1 MKKTFHFSFI
11 NNRTLLFNASLVFF
25 CAVLYACGDDI
36 TENNITRTNI
46 EAVESLA
53 EAACDQNSTGK
64 TVFLEQETA
73 LYICYGDKWTP
84 LNGNDAFVDSNIFYS
99 STPTISN
106 SSSSVKEN
114 ISDSRN
120 GCVLE
125 YLSDGYYNVICGK
138 DSITIRNLDSLFR
151 ENSKNKDTISIS
163 FDSPVYVGE
172 NTVVKI
178 TLNHASSEE
187 NTKEIDFCTKKC
199 HSFTLS
205 RDGGAYVGELT
216 LNSKKEDIS
225 NKLYK
230 VSEND
235 VITAKYT
242 VDKTTME
249 ARASW
254 VLKSKGY
261 VQFNADKYSVTFST
275 SAQIYLYDYD
285 NPKDTAYVTVSSSV
299 YNDEMK
305 VPLKRR
311 EKDIFSGS
319 VSLSSWEKQKALH
332 VADSSY
338 IAVSYYDETS
348 NETQV
353 DSAFVMVTVYRTA
366 SFSGTSYWG
375 YDDKAV
381 INVTDYQL
389 DNPDKN
395 YSVRVWSDSDEEGT
409 LMKYYVTNYGY
420 SMTGFIEFTNQ
431 ENKEVGQLYVEDGDK
446 IYVGFETSNG
456 SRNAT
461 HSAIWHETKK
471 SVTGTMV
478 DERDNKTYKIVKV
491 GKQVWMA
498 ENLNYSDSSTYAGMK
513 GRSWCYNNSI
523 DSCTKYGRLY
533 TWAAAIDSAGKW
545 SSNGMGCGYRK
556 ICSSSF
562 PVRGICPENWHL
574 PDTTEW
580 RTLLE
585 YIGVDRREQSLALY
599 SNSEFYDYGFSALN
613 AGYYSGSS
621 FYSVGS
627 GTYFW
632 SANEYGSNS
641 AYDLVLQNSY
651 SVYRDYNFKDQGHSV
666 RCLKD

>member
-1 MKKTFHFSFI
+1 MKKTFHSI
-11 NNRTLLFNASLVFF
+11 NIRTLLFNASLVFF

-53 EAACDQNSTGK
+53 EVACDQNSTGRI
-64 TVFLEQETA
+64 VFLEKETA

-84 LNGNDAFVDSNIFYS
+84 LNENDAFVDSNIFYS

-114 ISDSRN
+114 SSSSVKEDISDSRN

-125 YLSDGYYNVICGK
+125 NLSDGYYNVICGK
-138 DSITIRNLDSLFR
+138 DSITIKNLDSLFR

-163 FDSPVYVGE
+163 FDSPIYVGE

-187 NTKEIDFCTKKC
+187 NTKEIDFCTEKC

-216 LNSKKEDIS
+216 LNSKNEDIS

-230 VSEND
+230 VSEHD

-242 VDKTTME
+242 VDKTTKE

-254 VLKSKGY
+254 VLESKGY
-261 VQFNADKYSVTFST
+261 VQFASDKISVAYSTW
-275 SAQIYLYDYD
+275 AQIYLYDYD
-285 NPKDTAYVTVSSSV
+285 NPKDTAYVTISSPV
-299 YNDEMK
+299 YNNEMK
-305 VPLKRR
+305 VPLIRG
-311 EKDIFSGS
+311 KDIFSGS
-319 VSLSSWEKQKALH
+319 VFLSQWEKQNALH
-332 VADSSY
+332 VADSSF

-353 DSAFVMVTVYRTA
+353 DSAFVTVDVYRKA
-366 SFSGTSYWG
+366 SFGGTSYWG

-389 DNPDKN
+389 GNPDKN

-431 ENKEVGQLYVEDGDK
+431 NNKEVGKLYVENGDK

-461 HSAIWHETKK
+461 SSAIWYEP
-471 SVTGTMV
+471 GTMF
-478 DERDNKTYKIVKV
+478 DERDNKTYKIVNV

-513 GRSWCYNNSI
+513 GRSWCYKNSI
-523 DSCTKYGRLY
+523 DSCSKYGRLY

-545 SSNGMGCGYRK
+545 SSNGKGCGYGK
-556 ICSSSF
+556 YCSPSY

-574 PDTTEW
+574 PDSTEW

-585 YIGVDRREQSLALY
+585 YIGIDSREQSLGLY

-621 FYSVGS
+621 FYKVGS
-627 GTYFW
+627 ETRFW
-632 SANEYGSNS
+632 SASERTTYYAYSLELTNSNVG
-641 AYDLVLQNSY
+641 L
-651 SVYRDYNFKDQGHSV
+651 DYNYKYEGSSV